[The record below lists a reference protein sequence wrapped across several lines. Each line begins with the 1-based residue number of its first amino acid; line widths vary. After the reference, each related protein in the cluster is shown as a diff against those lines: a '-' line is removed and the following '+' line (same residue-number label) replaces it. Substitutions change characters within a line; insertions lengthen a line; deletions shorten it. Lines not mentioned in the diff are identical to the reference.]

1 MVGIPGS
8 GKTTWA
14 AEKSREGPVHVAL
27 DVIRAEVYGHI
38 PLHLDNRLEKKVW
51 EKADELAV
59 EKLRKENSVI
69 IDSMAL
75 TRDFR
80 FSLMRRLERLSRTKI
95 RWIGVF
101 MDTPL
106 EIALKRNRN
115 RDKHVLEEVIRD
127 LSRHLQPPGRNEGFF
142 NIIVVHCR

>member
-1 MVGIPGS
+1 MKTTFQVEGTLVLSESSGSTDAYIMVGIPGS

-14 AEKSREGPVHVAL
+14 SEKSREGPVLVAL

-38 PLHLDNRLEKKVW
+38 PIHLDNGLEKKVW

-59 EKLRKENSVI
+59 EELRKGNSVI

-80 FSLMRRLERLSRTKI
+80 FSLMRRLERLSGTKI
-95 RWIGVF
+95 RWICVF
-101 MDTPL
+101 MNTP
-106 EIALKRNRN
+106 
-115 RDKHVLEEVIRD
+115 H
-127 LSRHLQPPGRNEGFF
+127 
-142 NIIVVHCR
+142 